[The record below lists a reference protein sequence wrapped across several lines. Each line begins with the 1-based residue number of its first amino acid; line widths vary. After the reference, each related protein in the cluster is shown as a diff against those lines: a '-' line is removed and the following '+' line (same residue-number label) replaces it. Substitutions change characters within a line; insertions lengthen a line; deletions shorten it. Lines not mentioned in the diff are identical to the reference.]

1 MDLFAVVD
9 QVMAL
14 LRQRGRV
21 TYRALKVQF
30 HLDDEQVDALKG
42 ELLYA
47 YQGAVGEDGPGLVW
61 TDGASATP
69 APTLKPEQPV
79 DMGERPEE
87 PLARRESPSA
97 AQRAPDAE
105 RRQLT
110 VLFCD
115 LMDSTALARQLDPE
129 EWREVVRAYQATCA
143 EVIERFE
150 GYIAQYLG
158 DGLLVY
164 LGYPQAHEDDPQ
176 RAVRAGLGMVEAI
189 GKLNAQLQQDAGI
202 RLAVRV
208 GIHTGLVVVGA
219 VGGSGRQEPLAL
231 GDTPNIAARLQ
242 GLAEPDAV
250 VISAATHRLVQGY
263 FACHDRGLHAL
274 KGVTAPVTV
283 YRVLGDSG
291 VQSRLELASPR
302 GLTPFVGREPELTLL
317 MERWGQVHEGRGQGV
332 VVTGE
337 AGIGKSRLLETFA
350 AQLGRDTY
358 TRLTFRGSPY
368 AQQSA
373 LYPVIEHLQRSLP
386 WPPTET
392 PDADIGALVQVVRA
406 HGWPLAEAVPLLA
419 ALLSVPLPEGRYCP
433 LGWTPQR
440 QKEETFALL
449 IRWLLREAERQPVLA
464 VWEDLHWADPSTLEL
479 LSRLLDY
486 VPSARI
492 LTVLTGRPE
501 FRPPWAPRP
510 HLAQLTLNRLTR
522 PQVEVMLRQ
531 LTGGKPLPPEVVQQI
546 VTKTDGVPLFVEEL
560 TKMVLEAG
568 WLRER
573 EDHYELVGAAPRLAI
588 PATLHDSL
596 MARLD
601 RLATAKE
608 VAQLGATVGRE
619 FSYEVLRAVAPMDE
633 ARLQRVLAQLV
644 EAELLYQQGIP
655 PQATY
660 RFKHALIQEA
670 AYQSL
675 LKSTRQRTHQRIAQV
690 LETQFPQTVEAQP
703 ELLAHHYTE
712 AGLSQQAVVYWRR
725 AGTRAIQAS
734 AHAEAIARLTKGLE
748 LLETLPDAAER
759 TEQELMLL
767 TALGVPLILTKGH
780 AAPAV
785 ETTYAR
791 ARELCRWVGETPQ
804 LFSTLLG
811 LWRFYFTRGQFQ
823 TAHELEEQLLSIAE
837 SLQDPVLLLRAYHTL
852 GEGLLHRGEFAQ
864 ARARAEQG
872 IALYDPQ
879 QHGSYLFSYGNDS
892 GVACRCCAALAL
904 WVLGYPDQALERS
917 RAALMLAQERAHPFS
932 LTFALY
938 EAALLHQFRRERPV
952 TLELAERAMR
962 VSTEQGFASWLAPGT
977 IVQGWALSQQ
987 GQGEEG
993 IAQMRHG
1000 LAAYLATGAEL
1011 GRPRQLAMLAEAYGR
1026 VGQTVEGLA
1035 ILAEALTAVHKTG
1048 GHSYEAELYRLKGEL
1063 LLQQPAGNGDEAET
1077 CFRQALDVAYRQ
1089 QAKSWELRAALSL
1102 SRLWQRQGKRA
1113 EAHALLM
1120 PIYNWFTEGFDTV
1133 DLQEATALIEE
1144 LS

>member
-1 MDLFAVVD
+1 MDLLAVID
-9 QVMAL
+9 QVIEL
-14 LRQRGRV
+14 LRSRGRV
-21 TYRALKVQF
+21 SYRVLKLQLQ
-30 HLDDEQVDALKG
+30 LDDEAIEALKD
-42 ELLYA
+42 ELIYA
-47 YQGAVGEDGPGLVW
+47 QHVAVDEEGRVLVW
-61 TDGASATP
+61 TGGPGARP
-69 APTLKPEQPV
+69 APASTLSRSGPSGRQADLLPEVIP
-79 DMGERPEE
+79 RPAD
-87 PLARRESPSA
+87 ARL
-97 AQRAPDAE
+97 PDAE

-115 LMDSTALARQLDPE
+115 LVDSTMLASQLDPE
-129 EWREVVRAYQATCA
+129 EWREVVRAYQDTCA
-143 EVIERFE
+143 KVITRYE
-150 GYIAQYLG
+150 GHIAQYLG

-164 LGYPQAHEDDPQ
+164 FGYPQAHEDDAQ

-189 GKLNAQLQQDAGI
+189 GKLNAQLLPDTGI

-242 GLAEPDAV
+242 GLAAPDAV

-274 KGVTAPVTV
+274 KGVTAPLTV

-291 VQSRLELASPR
+291 VQTRLELASPR
-302 GLTPFVGREPELTLL
+302 GLTPFVGREPEFTLL
-317 MERWGQVHEGRGQGV
+317 MERWGQVHEGRGQV
-332 VVTGE
+332 VVLTGE

-350 AQLGRDTY
+350 AQLGRDAY

-373 LYPVIEHLQRSLP
+373 LYPVIEHLQRSLQ
-386 WPPTET
+386 WPPTEA
-392 PDADIGALVQVVRA
+392 PDADIDALVRVVRA
-406 HGWPLAEAVPLLA
+406 HGWPVAEAVPLLA
-419 ALLSVPLPEGRYCP
+419 ALLSVPLPESRYPP

-440 QKEETFALL
+440 QKEEIFDLL

-464 VWEDLHWADPSTLEL
+464 MWEDLHWADPSTLEF
-479 LSRLLDY
+479 LSRILDH
-486 VPSARI
+486 VPTARI
-492 LTVLTGRPE
+492 FLVLTGRLE
-501 FRPPWAPRP
+501 FRPPWAARS
-510 HLAQLTLNRLTR
+510 HLARLTLNRLTR

-531 LTGGKPLPPEVVQQI
+531 LTGGKPLPRTVVQQI
-546 VTKTDGVPLFVEEL
+546 VAKTDGVPLFVEEL
-560 TKMVLEAG
+560 TKTVLESG
-568 WLRER
+568 WLQER
-573 EDHYELVGAAPRLAI
+573 EDHYELVGAAPPLAI
-588 PATLHDSL
+588 PATLQDSL

-601 RLATAKE
+601 RLAAAKE

-633 ARLQRVLAQLV
+633 ARLQRALARLV
-644 EAELLYQQGIP
+644 AAELLNQQGIP

-670 AYQSL
+670 AYQAL

-712 AGLSQQAVVYWRR
+712 AGLYQPAVVYWRR

-734 AHAEAIARLTKGLE
+734 AHAEAIAHLTKGLE
-748 LLETLPDAAER
+748 LLDTLTDAAER
-759 TEQELMLL
+759 TEQELALL

-791 ARELCRWVGETPQ
+791 ARELCRQVGETPQ

-811 LWRFYFTRGQFQ
+811 LWRFYNARGQLQ
-823 TAHELEEQLLSIAE
+823 TAHELEEQLLSMAE
-837 SLQDPVLLLRAYHTL
+837 SLQDPVLLLRAYHTV
-852 GEGLLHRGEFAQ
+852 GEGLLHRGEFTQ
-864 ARARAEQG
+864 ARAHAEQG

-879 QHGSYLFSYGNDS
+879 QHRSYLFSYGNDS

-917 RAALMLAQERAHPFS
+917 GAALTLAQELAHPFS

-938 EAALLHQFRRERPV
+938 EAALLHQFRRETPL
-952 TLELAERAMR
+952 TLELAEKAMR

-977 IVQGWALSQQ
+977 IVRGWALAQR

-993 IAQMRHG
+993 IAQMRQG
-1000 LAAYLATGAEL
+1000 LAAYLAMGAEL

-1026 VGQTVEGLA
+1026 VGQTAEGLA
-1035 ILAEALTAVHKTG
+1035 VLAEALTAVHKTG
-1048 GHSYEAELYRLKGEL
+1048 EQFYEAELDRLKGEL
-1063 LLQQPAGNGDEAET
+1063 LLQQPAGSGDEAET
-1077 CFRQALDVAYRQ
+1077 CFRQALDVAHRQ
-1089 QAKSWELRAALSL
+1089 QAKSWELRAAMSL
-1102 SRLWQRQGKRA
+1102 SRLWRQQGRRD
-1113 EAHALLM
+1113 EARELLA
-1120 PIYNWFTEGFDTV
+1120 PVYGWFTEGFDTA
-1133 DLQEATALIEE
+1133 DLQEAQALLEA
-1144 LS
+1144 LA